1 MTDENPTPNNENF
14 GTRLLSGFFNL
25 TKIVVRFLLII
36 LLMGLLALL
45 LFGVP
50 YVYWRYVTPTVNE
63 FKHMASAQVAQEL
76 LNQRLLDDLDNM
88 QQRADTIETRM
99 DSEKQQ
105 FGEIE
110 GSIDA
115 LVATQQSQVELYQ
128 KTQHAVDEKYQ
139 TISDQITALETK
151 LVDMNTSLEQFGT
164 SIGAVEEKSQEL
176 EARLFSDDEPI
187 NQLRR
192 DIQLL
197 KAMEL
202 LTRSRLFMS
211 QDNLGLAEDDILSA
225 RDLLANMLV
234 PEAQAEALVDTIE
247 RIDQALDNLPLSPD
261 LAAQDLEIAWQLI
274 NLGLFS
280 HSVEDSSTSLSSTT
294 AAADLTATPQA
305 SETITPSVTP

>member
-1 MTDENPTPNNENF
+1 MTDENPTSNNENF
-14 GTRLLSGFFNL
+14 GTRLLRGFFNL
-25 TKIVVRFLLII
+25 ARIVVRFLLII
-36 LLMGLLALL
+36 LLLGLLALL
-45 LFGVP
+45 IFGVP

-63 FKHMASAQVAQEL
+63 FKHVSSAQVAQEL

-115 LVATQQSQVELYQ
+115 LVATQQSQAELYQ
-128 KTQHAVDEKYQ
+128 KTQHAVDERYQ

-151 LVDMNTSLEQFGT
+151 LADINSSLEQFGS
-164 SIGAVEEKSQEL
+164 SISTVEEKSQEL
-176 EARLFSDDEPI
+176 EARLFSHDEPI

-202 LTRSRLFMS
+202 LTRSRLFLS
-211 QDNLGLAEDDILSA
+211 QDNLGLAEDDIQSA
-225 RDLLANMLV
+225 HDLLSNLHV
-234 PEAQAEALVDTIE
+234 PEAQAEVLVDTIE
-247 RIDQALDNLPLSPD
+247 RIEQALDNLPLYPD

-274 NLGLFS
+274 NLELFS
-280 HSVEDSSTSLSSTT
+280 HTVEDFSTSLSSTP
-294 AAADLTATPQA
+294 AAADLTGTPRAT
-305 SETITPSVTP
+305 ETITPSVTP

>member
-1 MTDENPTPNNENF
+1 
-14 GTRLLSGFFNL
+14 
-25 TKIVVRFLLII
+25 
-36 LLMGLLALL
+36 
-45 LFGVP
+45 
-50 YVYWRYVTPTVNE
+50 
-63 FKHMASAQVAQEL
+63 
-76 LNQRLLDDLDNM
+76 M

-128 KTQHAVDEKYQ
+128 KTQHAVDERYQ

-151 LVDMNTSLEQFGT
+151 LVDINTSLEQFGT

-202 LTRSRLFMS
+202 LTS
-211 QDNLGLAEDDILSA
+211 QPSLH
-225 RDLLANMLV
+225 V
-234 PEAQAEALVDTIE
+234 PGQFGTRRRRYPICTRPIGKFACT
-247 RIDQALDNLPLSPD
+247 
-261 LAAQDLEIAWQLI
+261 
-274 NLGLFS
+274 
-280 HSVEDSSTSLSSTT
+280 
-294 AAADLTATPQA
+294 
-305 SETITPSVTP
+305 

>member
-1 MTDENPTPNNENF
+1 MTVENPTPNNENF

-25 TKIVVRFLLII
+25 TRIVVRFLLII
-36 LLMGLLALL
+36 LLLGLLALL

-50 YVYWRYVTPTVNE
+50 YFYWRYVTPTVNE
-63 FKHMASAQVAQEL
+63 FKHVASAQVAQEL
-76 LNQRLLDDLDNM
+76 LNPRLLDDLDNM
-88 QQRADTIETRM
+88 QQRADTIETRL

-128 KTQHAVDEKYQ
+128 KTQNAVDEKYQ
-139 TISDQITALETK
+139 EISDQITALETK
-151 LVDMNTSLEQFGT
+151 LVEINISLENFGT
-164 SIGAVEEKSQEL
+164 SIGAVEEKSLEL

-197 KAMEL
+197 KVMEL

-211 QDNLGLAEDDILSA
+211 QDNLGLAEDDIQSAHELLSNL
-225 RDLLANMLV
+225 RV
-234 PEAQAEALVDTIE
+234 PEVQAEVLVDTIE
-247 RIDQALDNLPLSPD
+247 RINQALDNLPLSPD
-261 LAAQDLEIAWQLI
+261 LASQDLEIAWRLI
-274 NLGLFS
+274 NLELFS
-280 HSVEDSSTSLSSTT
+280 HSLEDFSTSLSSTP
-294 AAADLTATPQA
+294 AAADLTATPQP
-305 SETITPSVTP
+305 SETIAPSVTP

>member
-1 MTDENPTPNNENF
+1 MTDENLTPNNENF

-25 TKIVVRFLLII
+25 ARIVVRFLLII
-36 LLMGLLALL
+36 LLLGLLALL

-50 YVYWRYVTPTVNE
+50 YFYWRYVTPTVNE
-63 FKHMASAQVAQEL
+63 FKHVASAQVAQEL
-76 LNQRLLDDLDNM
+76 LNQRLLDDFDNM
-88 QQRADTIETRM
+88 QKRADTIETRL

-128 KTQHAVDEKYQ
+128 KTQHAIDERYQ

-151 LVDMNTSLEQFGT
+151 LVDINNSLEQFGS
-164 SIGAVEEKSQEL
+164 SISAVEEKSQEL

-202 LTRSRLFMS
+202 LTRSRLFLS
-211 QDNLGLAEDDILSA
+211 QDNLGLAEDDIQSA
-225 RDLLANMLV
+225 RELLSNLQV
-234 PEAQAEALVDTIE
+234 PETQAEVLVDTIE

-274 NLGLFS
+274 NLKLFS
-280 HSVEDSSTSLSSTT
+280 HSVEDFSTSLSSTP
-294 AAADLTATPQA
+294 AAADLTATPQP
-305 SETITPSVTP
+305 SETIAPSATP

>member
-25 TKIVVRFLLII
+25 TRIVVRFLLII

-139 TISDQITALETK
+139 TISDQITTLETK

-225 RDLLANMLV
+225 RDLLANLLV

-294 AAADLTATPQA
+294 AAADLIATPQA
-305 SETITPSVTP
+305 TETITPSVTP